1 MQGWWTW
8 RCFSCKDDRREG
20 FGIEQQDSANV
31 PTTPILA
38 VTKVEARRRLWRFG
52 LIAATVAILLFAA
65 VAAAIVL
72 PPAFTR
78 PGVTLGM
85 DYGIYMDRTRD
96 WLAGNGFYAAQQLA
110 GPYQLDQGIPPALY
124 PPVLLYLTVPFTF
137 LPAVLWWAVPLGIIA
152 IALWHI
158 HPPVETW
165 PALAV
170 LLLYPR
176 TWVMLVYGNP
186 SMWAF
191 AALVA
196 GLAWT
201 WPAPLVAIKVTLGP
215 FALVGV
221 RRRSWWITAGVALA
235 LSVPFAAMWPDYVTA
250 ISHARNGYGL
260 EYLIGEWPIAAVLVL
275 VAWFRATRRDVPTTV
290 GQGATNRN

>member
-1 MQGWWTW
+1 
-8 RCFSCKDDRREG
+8 
-20 FGIEQQDSANV
+20 V
-31 PTTPILA
+31 
-38 VTKVEARRRLWRFG
+38 
-52 LIAATVAILLFAA
+52 
-65 VAAAIVL
+65 AAIVL
-72 PPAFTR
+72 PPAIAR

-96 WLAGNGFYAAQQLA
+96 WLAGNGFYTAQQLA
-110 GPYQLDQGIPPALY
+110 GPYQLDQGTPPALY

-137 LPAVLWWAVPLGIIA
+137 LPAVLWWALPIGIIG
-152 IALWHI
+152 IALWRLR
-158 HPPVETW
+158 PPVETW
-165 PALAV
+165 PILAL

-196 GLAWT
+196 GLVWT

-215 FALVGV
+215 FALVRI

-235 LSVPFAAMWPDYVTA
+235 LSLPFALMWPEYVTA
-250 ISHARNGYGL
+250 ISNARNGYGL
-260 EYLIGEWPIAAVLVL
+260 EYLVGEWPIAIVLV
-275 VAWFRATRRDVPTTV
+275 VVGWVRMARADVRRSTRH
-290 GQGATNRN
+290 